1 MFVSGRWR
9 TAGCPISSDRFF
21 ELSAGTASLC
31 ELADQESVVAVNGCS
46 PRPAKSQSGATGVV
60 GELPG
65 VVLTSGWASNP
76 NSGHLVYVVLSFRA
90 PILGP
95 PTQMVLAAS
104 GKANGRYRTGTSTA
118 EALAERRWLRDLVRE
133 ARELDEI
140 HFQSLGNRRDII
152 LAWLVQELKI

>member
-1 MFVSGRWR
+1 
-9 TAGCPISSDRFF
+9 
-21 ELSAGTASLC
+21 
-31 ELADQESVVAVNGCS
+31 
-46 PRPAKSQSGATGVV
+46 
-60 GELPG
+60 
-65 VVLTSGWASNP
+65 
-76 NSGHLVYVVLSFRA
+76 
-90 PILGP
+90 
-95 PTQMVLAAS
+95 MVLAAS